1 MKNWNRLAFAFVFWA
16 TTFASLCFGVAEQET
31 VHAVNCPQHVLIARE
46 AMLRSGTVSVGML
59 DAASSGE
66 YLPAAFRSLG
76 LEVKMLHS
84 VPASEQP
91 TWYGKL
97 AEPDLVHQGNIQAT
111 AAKLR
116 AMEVGIIAHG
126 TDKAFKLASQ
136 LSNLL
141 GAPNVDGAMGDII
154 RDKYLQNRFLA
165 KLGIPVPD
173 TLATDNL
180 KNMLGWL
187 EQHGKFPVVVK
198 PLDSS
203 GSDGLH
209 ICDTL
214 AQVKEAFENL
224 YLKRNVD
231 GNINHMVL
239 IQEFMEGP
247 EFVVDFA
254 SSAGIH
260 LLTDVWEYHKKEVTV
275 VGGAKAH
282 IRSHNNLI
290 PISLANEDMIRY
302 CVRILNAFKYWFGAS
317 HFEVM
322 LTTSGPR
329 LVELNPRLAG
339 AKLPKFVVEAGGW
352 SPALIAAEGMARPDL
367 FRQRLTQVAPAYNPG
382 RLVRLISTQAGKIAY
397 VKNLDIVQ
405 SLLSYKSHDFKGVG
419 DEIEFTTNVMTCR
432 GKIFLSHSNPQQ
444 IEDDM
449 EIIRSLDF
457 FVLQ

>member
-1 MKNWNRLAFAFVFWA
+1 MNNWNRLAFAFCFWVTA
-16 TTFASLCFGVAEQET
+16 ASSLCFGVAEYET
-31 VHAVNCPQHVLIARE
+31 AHAVNCPRHILIARE
-46 AMLRSGTVSVGML
+46 AMLRSGTTAVGML

-76 LEVKMLHS
+76 LNVKMLHS

-91 TWYGKL
+91 SWYGKL
-97 AEPDLVHQGNIQAT
+97 ADPDLIHQGDLQAT
-111 AAKLR
+111 AAKLH
-116 AMEVGIIAHG
+116 AMQVGIIAHG
-126 TDKAFKLASQ
+126 TDKAFPLASQ

-165 KLGIPVPD
+165 DLGIPVPD
-173 TLATDNL
+173 TLATNKLAD
-180 KNMLGWL
+180 MVGWL
-187 EQHGKFPVVVK
+187 EKHEKFPVVVK

-209 ICDTL
+209 ICTTRS
-214 AQVKEAFENL
+214 QVIQAFNDL

-247 EFVVDFA
+247 EFVVNFA

-260 LLTDVWEYHKKEVTV
+260 LLTDVWEYHKREVTV
-275 VGGAKAH
+275 GGGAKAH
-282 IRSHNNLI
+282 IRSHNDLI
-290 PISLANEDMIRY
+290 PLSKANEDMIRY
-302 CVRILNAFKYWFGAS
+302 CIQILNAFKYWFGAS

-322 LTTSGPR
+322 LTKNGPR

-352 SPALIAAEGMARPDL
+352 SPALVAAEGMARPEL
-367 FRQRLTQVAPAYNPG
+367 FRKRLTQVAPKYNPG

-405 SLLSYKSHDFKGVG
+405 SLLSYKSHDLKGVG
-419 DEIEFTTNVMTCR
+419 DEIEFTKNVMTCP
-432 GKIFLSHSNPQQ
+432 GKIFLSHPNPQQ

>member
-1 MKNWNRLAFAFVFWA
+1 MKHWNRLAFAFSFWA
-16 TTFASLCFGVAEQET
+16 IAASPLCFGVAEYQFAP
-31 VHAVNCPQHVLIARE
+31 AVNCPQQVLIARE
-46 AMLRSGTVSVGML
+46 AILRSGTTAVGML

-66 YLPAAFRSLG
+66 YLPAAFQSLG

-91 TWYGKL
+91 SWYGKL
-97 AEPDLVHQGNIQAT
+97 AAPDFVHQGDLQAT
-111 AAKLR
+111 VSELR
-116 AMEVGIIAHG
+116 SMRVGIIAHG
-126 TDKAFKLASQ
+126 TDKAFKLASE
-136 LSNLL
+136 LSHEL
-141 GAPNVDGAMGDII
+141 GAPNVDASMSDII
-154 RDKYLQNRFLA
+154 RDKYRQNRFLA

-173 TLATDNL
+173 TFATDQL
-180 KNMLGWL
+180 QQMLDW
-187 EQHGKFPVVVK
+187 QIKHGKFPVVVK

-209 ICDTL
+209 ICENID
-214 AQVKEAFENL
+214 QVVKAFQKL

-231 GNINHMVL
+231 GNINHML
-239 IQEFMEGP
+239 IIQEFMEGP
-247 EFVVDFA
+247 EFVVNFA
-254 SSAGIH
+254 SSAGVH

-282 IRSHNNLI
+282 IRSHNDLI
-290 PISLANEDMIRY
+290 ALSQANEEMVRY
-302 CVRILNAFKYWFGAS
+302 CIRILNAFKYWFGAS

-322 LTTSGPR
+322 LTANGPR

-339 AKLPKFVVEAGGW
+339 ARLPQYVAEAGGW
-352 SPALIAAEGMARPDL
+352 PPALIAAEGLARPGL
-367 FRQRLTQVAPAYNPG
+367 FRQRLTQVAPVYQPG

-397 VKNLDIVQ
+397 VKNLDTVK

-419 DEIEFTTNVMTCR
+419 AEIEFTQNVMTCP
-432 GKIFLSHSNPQQ
+432 GKIFLSHLNPQQ

-457 FVLQ
+457 FVLE